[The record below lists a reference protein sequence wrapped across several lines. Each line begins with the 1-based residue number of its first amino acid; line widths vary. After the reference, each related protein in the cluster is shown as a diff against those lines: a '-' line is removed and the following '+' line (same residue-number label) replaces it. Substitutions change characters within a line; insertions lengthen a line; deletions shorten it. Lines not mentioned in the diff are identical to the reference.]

1 MVRIKTILIYQ
12 FVTKNDE
19 IPITFLETL
28 FFIFIG
34 NRGCVGLC
42 LYNKMHGIKDESS
55 GDEPKKAEVKVI
67 YVSLD
72 NIGNKEFLLCLLF
85 PLIEN
90 VQ

>member
-12 FVTKNDE
+12 FVTNIIRNDE
-19 IPITFLETL
+19 IQITFLVTL

-55 GDEPKKAEVKVI
+55 GDEPKKAEVKVLN
-67 YVSLD
+67 VSLD
-72 NIGNKEFLLCLLF
+72 NI
-85 PLIEN
+85 
-90 VQ
+90 